1 MKEIA
6 TQVRAVRKIKNQ
18 QGEEIFQIVM
28 VEPETGRIIPDSRP
42 WHEVLSAG
50 QTFITIEELEE
61 ISRDLQKRPEQLGNG
76 QEELLGVDESP
87 RLREEQKLKK
97 EAAYKEPS
105 LQEGLEEE
113 VVLELVQEGG
123 IYE

>member
-1 MKEIA
+1 
-6 TQVRAVRKIKNQ
+6 
-18 QGEEIFQIVM
+18 M
-28 VEPETGRIIPDSRP
+28 VEPETGRIIPDLRP

-61 ISRDLQKRPEQLGNG
+61 ISRDLQKRPEQPGNG

>member
-28 VEPETGRIIPDSRP
+28 VEPETGRIIPDPRP
-42 WHEVLSAG
+42 WHEALSAG

-61 ISRDLQKRPEQLGNG
+61 ISRDLLRKHDGEM
-76 QEELLGVDESP
+76 LLGIDETP
-87 RLREEQKLKK
+87 RLREEKQLEKK
-97 EAAYKEPS
+97 AQYQEPS
-105 LQEGLEEE
+105 LQEGVEEE